1 MHVSRHVSKYG
12 LAWPGMAWHV
22 RMYVCMHAWM
32 FSSSRGP
39 RVSVRSD
46 HLVHAVISMLVLV
59 NLPRQPAYSH
69 RHGSGSHVFGG
80 FLSEVRTA

>member
-1 MHVSRHVSKYG
+1 MHTYIHTCIHAFILSFIHCICVHVSRHVSKYG

-59 NLPRQPAYSH
+59 NLPRQPA
-69 RHGSGSHVFGG
+69 
-80 FLSEVRTA
+80 